1 MRVFDDLFR
10 ELVALNAIQFLAE
23 TAVTSFLRHHPRA
36 LYPTRIMAHVLAMS
50 ALEFCHPVIFKV
62 RVKAGDFSV
71 HSPNE

>member
-1 MRVFDDLFR
+1 MRVFDGPFR

-23 TAVTSFLRHHPRA
+23 TGRYPR
-36 LYPTRIMAHVLAMS
+36 RVMAHVLAMS
-50 ALEFCHPVIFKV
+50 ALEFCHPVICKV